1 MLTKTQII
9 DSLQNMPNKMTLDEF
24 FDKMI
29 FIDKVQSGLNDSKNG
44 KTLTKEQA
52 KKKLSKWL
60 K

>member
-1 MLTKTQII
+1 
-9 DSLQNMPNKMTLDEF
+9 MPNKMTLDEF

-29 FIDKVQSGLNDSKNG
+29 FIDKVQNGLKDSNNK
-44 KTLTKEQA
+44 KTFTKEQA

>member
-1 MLTKTQII
+1 MLTKNQII
-9 DSLQNMPNKMTLDEF
+9 DSLHNMPNKMTLDEF

-29 FIDKVQSGLNDSKNG
+29 FVDKVQNGLKDSTIK
-44 KTLTKEQA
+44 KTFTKEQA